1 VRRGWL
7 LPVIAAN
14 LAALVVLV
22 FVYPHQMVA
31 PGPLMPA
38 HAELETDCFACHVP
52 MRGAAP
58 ARCVACHALPDIG
71 LRTTKGLPIAQAT
84 VKASFHQ
91 KLIEQDCMACH
102 SDHQGPQLVQGG
114 GKGFSHSLLQTD
126 VREKCETCHAAPA
139 NDIHRDLAVGCGQ
152 CHTGEA
158 WKPATF
164 EHARLAP
171 AVRES
176 CQSCHTA
183 PVDTLHRQ
191 VSGNCGQCHTSER
204 WKPATF
210 DHSKY
215 FVLDGDHSATC
226 ATCHIDSNFSS
237 YTCYGCHEHQPAGIR
252 AEHQEE
258 GIANFENC
266 VKCHRSAEEEGEG
279 D

>member
-1 VRRGWL
+1 VKRGWL

-14 LAALVVLV
+14 LVALLVLV

-31 PGPLMPA
+31 PGPLLPA
-38 HAELETDCFACHVP
+38 HAELETDCFACHAP
-52 MRGAAP
+52 LRGAAP

-71 LRTTKGLPIAQAT
+71 LRTTKGVPIAQAK

-102 SDHQGPQLVQGG
+102 SDHQGPQLVQVG
-114 GKGFSHSLLQTD
+114 GKGFSHALLQPD
-126 VREKCETCHAAPA
+126 VRETCETCHAAPA

-158 WKPATF
+158 WQPATF

-171 AVRES
+171 AVRER
-176 CQSCHTA
+176 CQSCHAA

-191 VSGNCGQCHTSER
+191 ISGNCGQCHTSER

-226 ATCHIDSNFSS
+226 ATCHVGSNFSS

-252 AEHQEE
+252 AEHLEE

-266 VKCHRSAEEEGEG
+266 VKCHRSAEEDG
-279 D
+279 DD